1 MMMTMT
7 IIWNVRSL
15 ERMISDN
22 RGFSEPPKTNLSIGN
37 KIVEN

>member
-1 MMMTMT
+1 MMTMT
-7 IIWNVRSL
+7 MICNVLSL

-22 RGFSEPPKTNLSIGN
+22 RGFSEPPITNLSMGN